1 MRSARRAQR
10 LRYDDAMAFTA
21 ADIDAFIEAI
31 QQDPLLRDRVAKAIL
46 HEDFLA
52 LPGIVAR
59 LGERIEQLAVR
70 MEALTER
77 MDAQTLRMDELIRVT
92 TNLAGRTGNLEG
104 WRFEAEYRDRL
115 ASHLA
120 RRYRGVRPL
129 VLGNMPALIKAL
141 DDGRIG
147 EQEWDDVIRL
157 DASAEGR
164 PRGGGDEMVI
174 VMELS
179 RTVDIND
186 VERVAR
192 RADIIRR
199 AGVIVDAIVD
209 GDQIE
214 PLAHGRLA
222 DLGVISFVSRIA
234 QSA

>member
-1 MRSARRAQR
+1 M
-10 LRYDDAMAFTA
+10 YDDVMAFTP
-21 ADIDAFIEAI
+21 ADVDAFIEAI
-31 QQDPLLRDRVAKAIL
+31 QHDPLLRDRVAKAIL

-59 LGERIEQLAVR
+59 LGDRIEQLA
-70 MEALTER
+70 ER

-92 TNLAGRTGNLEG
+92 SNLAGRTGNLAG

-129 VLGNMPALIKAL
+129 VLGNMPALIEAL

-157 DASAEGR
+157 DAAAEGR
-164 PRGGGDEMVI
+164 PKGGGDEMVI

-179 RTVDIND
+179 KTVDIND

>member
-1 MRSARRAQR
+1 
-10 LRYDDAMAFTA
+10 MAFTP
-21 ADIDAFIEAI
+21 ADVEAFIEAI
-31 QQDPLLRDRVAKAIL
+31 QRDPLLRDRVAKVIL

-59 LGERIEQLAVR
+59 IGDRIEQLTERIA
-70 MEALTER
+70 ALTVR
-77 MDAQTLRMDELIRVT
+77 MDAQTVRMDELIRVT

-120 RRYRGVRPL
+120 RRYRGIRPL
-129 VLGNMPALIKAL
+129 VLGNMPALIEAL

-147 EQEWDDVIRL
+147 EQEWDDIIRL
-157 DASAEGR
+157 AAAAEGR
-164 PRGGGDEMVI
+164 PKGGGDDMVI
-174 VMELS
+174 AMELS
-179 RTVDIND
+179 KTVDIND

-199 AGVIVDAIVD
+199 AGVVVDAIVD
-209 GDQIE
+209 GEQIE

>member
-1 MRSARRAQR
+1 M
-10 LRYDDAMAFTA
+10 YDDVMAFTP
-21 ADIDAFIEAI
+21 ADVDAFIEAI
-31 QQDPLLRDRVAKAIL
+31 QHDPLLRDRVAKAIL

-70 MEALTER
+70 MDALTER

>member
-1 MRSARRAQR
+1 M
-10 LRYDDAMAFTA
+10 YDDAMAFTP
-21 ADIDAFIEAI
+21 ADVDAFIEAI
-31 QQDPLLRDRVAKAIL
+31 QHDPLLRDRVAKAIL

-70 MEALTER
+70 MDALTER

-157 DASAEGR
+157 DAAAEGR
-164 PRGGGDEMVI
+164 PKGGGDEMVI

>member
-1 MRSARRAQR
+1 
-10 LRYDDAMAFTA
+10 MAFTA
-21 ADIDAFIEAI
+21 ADIEAFIEAI

-59 LGERIEQLAVR
+59 LGDRIEQLAAR
-70 MEALTER
+70 MDALTQRMDALTER
-77 MDAQTLRMDELIRVT
+77 MDAQTIRMDELIRVT

-147 EQEWDDVIRL
+147 DQEWEDVIRL

-164 PRGGGDEMVI
+164 PKDGGDERVV

-192 RADIIRR
+192 RADIIRK
-199 AGVIVDAIVD
+199 AGVVVDAIVD

>member
-1 MRSARRAQR
+1 M
-10 LRYDDAMAFTA
+10 YDDVMAFTP
-21 ADIDAFIEAI
+21 ADVDAFIEAI
-31 QQDPLLRDRVAKAIL
+31 QHDPLLRDRVAKAIL

-59 LGERIEQLAVR
+59 LGDGIEHLALR
-70 MEALTER
+70 MDSFTDRMDALIER
-77 MDAQTLRMDELIRVT
+77 MDVHSLQIAELIKVT
-92 TNLAGRTGNLEG
+92 ANLAGRTGNLEG

-129 VLGNMPALIKAL
+129 VLGNMPALIEAL

-164 PRGGGDEMVI
+164 PRGGGDELVI

-222 DLGVISFVSRIA
+222 ELGVISFVSRIA

>member
-1 MRSARRAQR
+1 
-10 LRYDDAMAFTA
+10 MAFSP
-21 ADIDAFIEAI
+21 ADVDAFIEAL
-31 QQDPLLRDRVAKAIL
+31 QQDPRLRDRVVKAIL
-46 HEDFLA
+46 HDDFLT

-59 LGERIEQLAVR
+59 LGDRIEQLVVR
-70 MEALTER
+70 MDALTSRMDDLVAR
-77 MDAQTLRMDELIRVT
+77 MDAQTTRMDELITVT
-92 TNLAGRTGNLEG
+92 TNLVGRTGNLEG
-104 WRFEAEYRDRL
+104 RRFESEYRERL

-129 VLGNMPALIKAL
+129 VLGNMPALIAAL

-157 DASAEGR
+157 DATAEGR
-164 PRGGGDEMVI
+164 PKGGGDEMVI
-174 VMELS
+174 VLELS
-179 RTVDIND
+179 KTVDIND

-199 AGVIVDAIVD
+199 AGLIVDACVD

-222 DLGVISFVSRIA
+222 DLGVVSFVSRIA

>member
-1 MRSARRAQR
+1 M
-10 LRYDDAMAFTA
+10 YDDAMAFTP
-21 ADIDAFIEAI
+21 ADVDAFIEAI
-31 QQDPLLRDRVAKAIL
+31 QHDPLLRDRVAKAIL

-59 LGERIEQLAVR
+59 LGDRIEQLA
-70 MEALTER
+70 ER

-92 TNLAGRTGNLEG
+92 SNLAGRTGSLEG

-129 VLGNMPALIKAL
+129 VLGNMPALIEAL

-147 EQEWDDVIRL
+147 EQEWEDVIRL
-157 DASAEGR
+157 DAAAEGR
-164 PRGGGDEMVI
+164 PKGGGDEMVI

>member
-1 MRSARRAQR
+1 M
-10 LRYDDAMAFTA
+10 YDDVMAFTP
-21 ADIDAFIEAI
+21 ADVDAFIEAI
-31 QQDPLLRDRVAKAIL
+31 QHDPLLRDRVAKAIL

-92 TNLAGRTGNLEG
+92 TNLAGRTVNLEG

>member
-1 MRSARRAQR
+1 M
-10 LRYDDAMAFTA
+10 YDDAMAFTP
-21 ADIDAFIEAI
+21 ADVDAFIEAI
-31 QQDPLLRDRVAKAIL
+31 QHDPLLRDRVAKAIL

-59 LGERIEQLAVR
+59 LGDRIEQLA
-70 MEALTER
+70 ER

-92 TNLAGRTGNLEG
+92 SNLAGRTGNLEG

-120 RRYRGVRPL
+120 RRYRSVRPL
-129 VLGNMPALIKAL
+129 VLGNMPALIRAL

-164 PRGGGDEMVI
+164 PKGGGDEMVI

-199 AGVIVDAIVD
+199 AGVVVDAIVD

-222 DLGVISFVSRIA
+222 ELGVISFVSRIA

>member
-1 MRSARRAQR
+1 MRSAPPGTCG
-10 LRYDDAMAFTA
+10 LRYDDAMAFTPA
-21 ADIDAFIEAI
+21 HAHAIGLQGGADPFVGLANDIERETASF
-31 QQDPLLRDRVAKAIL
+31 
-46 HEDFLA
+46 E
-52 LPGIVAR
+52 
-59 LGERIEQLAVR
+59 E
-70 MEALTER
+70 
-77 MDAQTLRMDELIRVT
+77 
-92 TNLAGRTGNLEG
+92 
-104 WRFEAEYRDRL
+104 WRFVTRYRDRL

-199 AGVIVDAIVD
+199 TGVIVDAIVD

>member
-1 MRSARRAQR
+1 M
-10 LRYDDAMAFTA
+10 YDDVMAFTP
-21 ADIDAFIEAI
+21 ADVDAFIEAI
-31 QQDPLLRDRVAKAIL
+31 QHDPLLRDRVAKAIL

-59 LGERIEQLAVR
+59 LGDRIEQLA
-70 MEALTER
+70 ER

-92 TNLAGRTGNLEG
+92 SNLAGRTGNLEG

-157 DASAEGR
+157 DAAAEGR
-164 PRGGGDEMVI
+164 PKGGGDEMVI